1 MIFVWYSEYKHILD
15 KIEYLVQ
22 ILEVVP
28 VGKLVDVGE
37 QWMNE
42 LYCLGLVIEEH
53 VSGEGE

>member
-1 MIFVWYSEYKHILD
+1 MSFVGYCECKHILD
-15 KIEYLVQ
+15 EIKYLVQ

-37 QWMNE
+37 QWRNKFDY
-42 LYCLGLVIEEH
+42 LRLVIEEH